1 MLQNKFNELK
11 NAENCTFFLFLCTK
25 KGENMKNVAI
35 LLPGRVRTRRISS
48 DISLKVKLLRWQLFC
63 LTTGT
68 LVCMPG

>member
-1 MLQNKFNELK
+1 MRKTAHFS
-11 NAENCTFFLFLCTK
+11 FLVHK
-25 KGENMKNVAI
+25 KGEKHEKRSNF